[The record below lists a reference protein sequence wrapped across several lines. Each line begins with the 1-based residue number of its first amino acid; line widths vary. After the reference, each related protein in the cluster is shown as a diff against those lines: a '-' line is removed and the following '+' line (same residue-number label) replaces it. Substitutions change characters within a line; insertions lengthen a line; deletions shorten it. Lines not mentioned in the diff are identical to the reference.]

1 MSRRAPGVASTLAV
15 ACLLGGSAG
24 WAMTAAG
31 AGAASLVPAYDAGL
45 VTIGLM
51 TTALATPYALLQLPS
66 GVLVDRIGVR
76 NASVLGLLVV
86 VLAHA
91 AACLTPTTW
100 LALVARALSGAGFA
114 VCFVSGAELARRS
127 GAGTSGIGFFG
138 GVALGSSGVAV
149 LVVPLAEPLLGWRSA
164 WATTGVVAVV
174 ALLCVALV
182 NLPERRRAVVG
193 PGGAGTGRA
202 LLADAELHRLGSVH
216 AVTLGIGV
224 VLSNWAAL
232 VLVETWGF
240 GRTTAAAVASLVL
253 GCSVLSRPLGGVVA
267 RRLPGRIVAV
277 ARFSLVACAVATLA
291 LAFRSTPAVAV
302 AAVLVVGIF
311 SGLPFATVIAAVQA
325 RRPDRPAAAVGMVNS
340 HANTLILAGTPLV
353 GAAIA
358 AEHTTAALLIV
369 AALWTLPLLTWPRTM
384 GGQVAAGRPGPSVPV
399 EVVTD

>member
-1 MSRRAPGVASTLAV
+1 VQGRATGVASTLTV

-31 AGAASLVPAYDAGL
+31 AGAATLVPAYDVGL
-45 VTIGLM
+45 VTVGLM

-86 VLAHA
+86 VLAHV
-91 AACLTPTTW
+91 AACLTPVTW
-100 LALVARALSGAGFA
+100 LALVARTLSGAGFA

-127 GAGTSGIGFFG
+127 GAGPSGIGFFG

-164 WATTGVVAVV
+164 WATTGLVAVV

-182 NLPERRRAVVG
+182 ALPDRG
-193 PGGAGTGRA
+193 PEAARPDESGTGRA
-202 LLADAELHRLGSVH
+202 LLADQELHRLGSVH

-240 GRTTAAAVASLVL
+240 GRTAAAAVASLVL

-267 RRLPGRIVAV
+267 RRFPRRVAAV
-277 ARFSLVACAVATLA
+277 ALLSLPVCAAATLA
-291 LAFRSTPAVAV
+291 LAVPTTPAVAV
-302 AAVLVVGIF
+302 VAVLAVGVF
-311 SGLPFATVIAAVQA
+311 SGLPFATVISAVQA

-340 HANTLILAGTPLV
+340 QANTLILVGTPLV

-358 AEHTTAALLIV
+358 AGHTTAALVAV
-369 AALWTLPLLTWPRTM
+369 AALWTVPLATWPQTM
-384 GGQVAAGRPGPSVPV
+384 GRRSARGGRVASAPV
-399 EVVTD
+399 EVVAD